1 MHLTLYKIQQ
11 HSFKDVPTKSQ
22 VYAHKS
28 VHHNPTNEDI
38 CEELFAAWNNG
49 SGRECEA
56 FRAENRAH
64 NFHSL
69 SVDDVVILCD
79 VDGKE
84 TEHWLCESFGWRK
97 ITKSELVK
105 HDLKCRAKAA
115 AFA

>member
-11 HSFKDVPTKSQ
+11 HSFKQVPTKSQ

-28 VHHNPTNEDI
+28 CHHNPTSELI

-49 SGRECEA
+49 SGHECEA
-56 FRAENRAH
+56 FRTENRNH

-84 TEHWLCESFGWRK
+84 KEHWLCESFGWEK
-97 ITKSELVK
+97 ITLSDLVK
-105 HDLKCRAKAA
+105 HDLKCRAKAH